1 MLIIGGTIRLDPAKH
16 EEAIAAA
23 SEMMDATRKEPGCVS
38 YTMSAD
44 VQDPS
49 VFHVF
54 EEWESQGAL
63 DQHFQAPH
71 MAKFQA
77 AAAGLGIRGMDIQK
91 YEIASKGP
99 LR

>member
-1 MLIIGGTIRLDPAKH
+1 MLIIGGTIRLDPAKR

-23 SEMMDATRKEPGCVS
+23 SEMMDATRKEPGCIS
-38 YTMSAD
+38 YAMSAD
-44 VQDPS
+44 VQDS
-49 VFHVF
+49 GVFHVF
-54 EEWESQGAL
+54 EEWESQEAL

-77 AAAGLGIRGMDIQK
+77 SAGGLGIQGMEIQR